1 MGYYAKRMWGGA
13 SGIIQDSSLKLWLD
27 ASNPLSYP
35 GTGTLWSDLS
45 GNGNNGTMINGVA
58 YSTTNGGVMSFDGV
72 DDYVELPSIDL
83 STTPFT
89 IITWFSNGKTT
100 QSPIL
105 ANWGGPFSFL
115 IQVLNNNLTLGL
127 RNINNI
133 NISDATTTRHPN
145 ILINQF
151 YHLAITYEQAINT
164 LKIYINGVLVFNGG
178 TTLPA
183 QVRQNPNKIN
193 IGRKQ
198 DTNTFFKGSVNDL
211 CIYDKALTA
220 AEVNQ
225 NFQATRNKY
234 GI

>member
-1 MGYYAKRMWGGA
+1 MSYYAKRMWGGA

-35 GTGTLWSDLS
+35 GTGTMWFDLS

-72 DDYVELPSIDL
+72 NDYVELPSIDL

-89 IITWFSNGKTT
+89 IITWFSNTKTT
-100 QSPIL
+100 DSPIL

-115 IQVLNNNLTLGL
+115 IRILNNNLALGL
-127 RNINNI
+127 RNINNRD
-133 NISDATTTRHPN
+133 ISDATTTRHPN

-183 QVRQNPNKIN
+183 QVRQNPDKIN

-211 CIYDKALTA
+211 YIYNKALA
-220 AEVNQ
+220 AQDIVQ
-225 NFQATRNKY
+225 NFNTNRTKY
-234 GI
+234 GL